1 MRADIPV
8 DDVAL
13 HCGTGSHCRIIGKL
27 SVQTPELVEVTVFL
41 VEDSPAIRE
50 ALIQRIEED
59 GRFRVIGC
67 AETAA
72 DAIAQLD
79 RRLPKVII
87 VDLHL
92 KQGTGYDVL
101 AHRAKSD
108 KEKVTKAVVLTNFG
122 SASHRRHAMELG
134 ADGFF
139 DKSMQFEEMLD
150 ALRDWADSDF
160 QNSTPPTA

>member
-1 MRADIPV
+1 MEPPGPI
-8 DDVAL
+8 
-13 HCGTGSHCRIIGKL
+13 
-27 SVQTPELVEVTVFL
+27 EVTVFL

-59 GRFRVIGC
+59 ARFRVIGT
-67 AETAA
+67 AETAEH
-72 DAIAQLD
+72 AIEALGK
-79 RRLPKVII
+79 RLPQIII

-101 AHRAKSD
+101 LYRSHVDAARTS
-108 KEKVTKAVVLTNFG
+108 KAVVLTNYG
-122 SASHRRHAMELG
+122 SASHRRHALALG

-150 ALRDWADSDF
+150 TLLEWADRGLTSV
-160 QNSTPPTA
+160 PRPAG